1 METKE
6 IERRYQT
13 RTDGETHQDEVI
25 HEVIAITTY
34 QGGVQHEDEQLRN

>member
-6 IERRYQT
+6 IERRYQR

-25 HEVIAITTY
+25 QEVIAITTY
-34 QGGVQHEDEQLRN
+34 QGRVCREDEQLCN